1 MRADSREQAMAIL
14 IPLLPRSMG
23 ADTLSP
29 LELEEYDFFLKW
41 VKKCRTSIFQNA
53 LNSII
58 HGLGVGLH
66 QSPSASL
73 FMIMILSVIT

>member
-29 LELEEYDFFLKW
+29 LELEEMMRYLDHDGLCWWWREERQGVNDGWNQARGEKMERGLDN
-41 VKKCRTSIFQNA
+41 CHRD
-53 LNSII
+53 
-58 HGLGVGLH
+58 HGNND
-66 QSPSASL
+66 
-73 FMIMILSVIT
+73 